1 MDQLLSIPQFAQ
13 LLNVTTSC
21 IRRWALERR
30 ISVVKVGRLTRI
42 PKTEY
47 ERIVA
52 EGTRTARQSGEGD
65 KWTK

>member
-1 MDQLLSIPQFAQ
+1 MDQLLSIPQFAH

-30 ISVVKVGRLTRI
+30 IIVVKVGRLTRI
-42 PKTEY
+42 PKTEF

-52 EGTRTARQSGEGD
+52 EGTRMARPSGEEG
-65 KWTK
+65 KCLR

>member
-42 PKTEY
+42 PKTEF
-47 ERIVA
+47 ERIVT
-52 EGTRTARQSGEGD
+52 EGTRTARQAGEED
-65 KWTK
+65 KWAK